1 MKNIRYFISIKNKIL
16 IVKSSIVRGNK
27 VLFIFLFE
35 ITNEERKRFLLV
47 LRDTVYILP
56 SEITLQE
63 KQNRSKVVRVVLLRS
78 KVFSK

>member
-63 KQNRSKVVRVVLLRS
+63 KQDRSKVVRVVLLRS

>member
-35 ITNEERKRFLLV
+35 ITNGERKRFLLV